1 MSISQTVLRSYIGS
15 SLFFGVLVSLTVC
28 YLTFE
33 RSPREL
39 CEYVSGLE
47 PANFTHIIRICD
59 VRLEALTGLF
69 FTTFAVV
76 SGPLLGPLALA
87 LGGIAL
93 LRYLLRRRGGITRTI
108 PQDRNLLSTSPA
120 HPKPAPESHS
130 ERGWRIAKRF
140 YFIVCGFVLAM
151 GLTWSVAAIYAA
163 LQHNPQGEFCDYSS
177 FDGNGLSAWLGL
189 GCDLQWRNL
198 VPFPL
203 FGGVIGAIPL
213 ILYFSVLAAAR
224 SWRWLVRMA
233 RA

>member
-1 MSISQTVLRSYIGS
+1 MSGSRIFLKSYVGS
-15 SLFFGVLVSLTVC
+15 SLFLGVLVSLTVC

-39 CEYVSGLE
+39 CEFVSGLE

-59 VRLEALTGLF
+59 VRLGALAGLF
-69 FTTFAVV
+69 FTSFAVI

-93 LRYLLRRRGGITRTI
+93 LRYLLRRRGGMTQTM
-108 PQDRNLLSTSPA
+108 PQDRETAPRFRTP
-120 HPKPAPESHS
+120 PKQAPESRS
-130 ERGWRIAKRF
+130 ERGWRMAKRC
-140 YFIVCGFVLAM
+140 YFIVCGFVFAM
-151 GLTWSVAAIYAA
+151 GLTWSVAATYAA

-177 FDGNGLSAWLGL
+177 FDGDGLSAWLGVD
-189 GCDLQWRNL
+189 CNLQWHNL
-198 VPFPL
+198 VLFPL

-213 ILYFSVLAAAR
+213 ILYFCVLAATR
-224 SWRWLVRMA
+224 SWQWLVRMV